1 MDVSFC
7 PSTLYVVMCEDA
19 HQLAFVHLTL
29 LLTVTVAIIYFW
41 HSVFYFLELGAAFL
55 AS

>member
-7 PSTLYVVMCEDA
+7 PSTLYVVMCED
-19 HQLAFVHLTL
+19 VHLTL
-29 LLTVTVAIIYFW
+29 LLTEAATVTISIIYFW
-41 HSVFYFLELGAAFL
+41 HSVFYFLDLGADFL